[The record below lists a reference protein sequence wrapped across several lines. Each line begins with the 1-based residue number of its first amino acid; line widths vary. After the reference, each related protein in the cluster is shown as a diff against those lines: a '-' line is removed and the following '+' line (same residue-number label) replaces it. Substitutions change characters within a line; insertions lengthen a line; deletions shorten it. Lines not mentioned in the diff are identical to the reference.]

1 MLGWPRKT
9 CSEGVPAGGLAVGR
23 EGSGRLL
30 MGRAVLETR
39 GADIERLDPP
49 DRGGMV
55 QPLPEQ
61 PVGPGF

>member
-1 MLGWPRKT
+1 MLGCATQDLLRGCAGWGT
-9 CSEGVPAGGLAVGR
+9 CSWEGR
-23 EGSGRLL
+23 IRLL
-30 MGRAVLETR
+30 MRRAVLETR